1 MGVRKRIVGC
11 PICHQCSLPIDGKG
25 YRLPSVGVD
34 ALMHANCA
42 SHHWHETYTKKENP
56 VPLADL
62 KVYSALMMDIMLLR
76 EHSDR
81 YGVLWSVRSTAEIY
95 SWSFAFLFIASS
107 KTKFRIAPL

>member
-62 KVYSALMMDIMLLR
+62 KVYSAMMMDIMLLR

-81 YGVLWSVRSTAEIY
+81 YGVL
-95 SWSFAFLFIASS
+95 
-107 KTKFRIAPL
+107 